1 MIPPGHSFVRRTPPL
16 RPWHIGAVATVVA
29 GVLVAVNVTA
39 SQPEPPKTDAR
50 SCHVSGGTTSYEL
63 DLEQAAH
70 ATTIAA
76 VGKRMGLPDHA
87 VSVAL
92 AAALQE
98 SRLHNLS
105 YGDRDSVGLFQQ
117 RPSQG
122 WGTPGQLVSP
132 TYAATSFYNRLAG
145 VDGWETL
152 AVTDAAQ
159 RVQRSAAPN
168 AYARWET
175 QARAI
180 AQALTGQV
188 PAGLRCHVQI
198 PPTAAPTERLAQRMS
213 QELGLTSL
221 GTSLSPGR
229 GWSVASWMVGH
240 AEQLRITS
248 VAFAGQTWTPESG
261 EWTQSAPVES
271 RVRIHRT
278 PVAASMP

>member
-1 MIPPGHSFVRRTPPL
+1 MVVVVVLIGVNALAPDPGPPVSIAPT
-16 RPWHIGAVATVVA
+16 
-29 GVLVAVNVTA
+29 
-39 SQPEPPKTDAR
+39 
-50 SCHVSGGTTSYEL
+50 CHVSGGTTTYEL

-76 VGKRMGLPDHA
+76 VGKRLGLPDHA

-98 SRLHNLS
+98 SKLHNLS

-122 WGTPGQLVSP
+122 WGKPSQLISP
-132 TYAATSFYNRLAG
+132 TFAATAFYTRLMG

-152 AVTDAAQ
+152 SVTDAAQ
-159 RVQRSAAPN
+159 HVQRSAAPN
-168 AYARWET
+168 AYARWEAE
-175 QARAI
+175 ARAT

-188 PAGLRCHVQI
+188 PAGLRCQLQI
-198 PPTAAPTERLAQRMS
+198 SPAVKPTEKLGQKMS
-213 QELGLTSL
+213 QELGLTTL
-221 GTSLSPGR
+221 ATVLSTPR
-229 GWSVASWMVGH
+229 GWTVASWMVGH

-261 EWTQSAPVES
+261 KWAPSAGAES
-271 RVRIHRT
+271 RVRISRT
-278 PVAASMP
+278 PGGASVP